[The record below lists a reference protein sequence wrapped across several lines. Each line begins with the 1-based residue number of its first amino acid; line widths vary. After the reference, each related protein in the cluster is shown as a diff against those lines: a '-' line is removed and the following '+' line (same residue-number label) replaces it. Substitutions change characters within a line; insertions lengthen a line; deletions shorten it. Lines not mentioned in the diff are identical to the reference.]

1 MTIRKSRGADAEM
14 RALMTEL
21 WGSAGVVLDGKRYD
35 LTACDCLLCEDEKG
49 LLGFLH
55 YDARGDAWEI
65 LALDCPRSGA
75 GAGTALIREVA
86 QLARD
91 AGAKRLT
98 VATTNDNTAAMRFY
112 QKRGFMLADV
122 RFGAVARSRKIK
134 PEIPA
139 LGEDG
144 IPILH
149 EMVFEMEI

>member
-1 MTIRKSRGADAEM
+1 MA
-14 RALMTEL
+14 EL
-21 WGSAGVVLDGKRYD
+21 WGSTDIALDGKLYD
-35 LTACDCLLCEDEKG
+35 LTLFDCLLCEDEEG

-55 YDARGDAWEI
+55 FDARGDEWEI
-65 LALDCPRSGA
+65 LAMDSPRPGV
-75 GAGTALIREVA
+75 GAGTALIGGVVKMARE
-86 QLARD
+86 
-91 AGAKRLT
+91 AGAKKL
-98 VATTNDNTAAMRFY
+98 VVVTTNDNTAAMRFY
-112 QKRGFMLADV
+112 QKRGFVLADV